1 MIIKELPKVNKNT
14 NIIEFNLQT
23 RKVTC
28 KIINKKKVIAQGN
41 LKSVFS
47 DIYRDVPEFLKFL
60 NVWDR
65 FEKGQADTEEINNL

>member
-14 NIIEFNLQT
+14 NIIEFNLKT

-41 LKSVFS
+41 LRSIFL
-47 DIYRDVPEFLKFL
+47 DIYRDVPEFFKFL

-65 FEKGQADTEEINNL
+65 FERGHADIEEINNL